1 MIKDKQRSYLRSI
14 QPRTANPTIPEDHVP
29 QANYS
34 GSSPLRTDSGF
45 CKPMRATKVV
55 MNRAHTNADQ
65 NMMRWRP
72 KRSIV
77 AGSGQVP
84 RANMVFMTAARS

>member
-1 MIKDKQRSYLRSI
+1 MFHKQIIAAAAHCVL
-14 QPRTANPTIPEDHVP
+14 TV
-29 QANYS
+29 
-34 GSSPLRTDSGF
+34 GF

-84 RANMVFMTAARS
+84 RANMVFMTAARSWDRKSEIPTFLKILVE